1 MNAIILHECTN
12 WDVVYGII
20 MTEESEDV
28 VQSAIRDI
36 KTRFYRNDIY
46 DWTVEDV
53 LNEFDFDFEFVGD
66 WHVEI

>member
-20 MTEESEDV
+20 MTEESEANV
-28 VQSAIRDI
+28 YKAIRDI

-53 LNEFDFDFEFVGD
+53 LNELDFDFEFVED